1 MVAPPV
7 EQPVKINELDEFLMI
22 DSPEQLALFD
32 VDDYVRLPVEE
43 ASEELSAVLIDAPIV
58 RFITDYNARVE

>member
-1 MVAPPV
+1 
-7 EQPVKINELDEFLMI
+7 MI